1 VLMLKALLEHM
12 QVKRVLV
19 QKLKVVLEQKSMPN
33 SKANMVKLEPMQT
46 LRQVEK
52 HQLNLVKVELRHL
65 LVALLELR

>member
-1 VLMLKALLEHM
+1 MLKALLEHM